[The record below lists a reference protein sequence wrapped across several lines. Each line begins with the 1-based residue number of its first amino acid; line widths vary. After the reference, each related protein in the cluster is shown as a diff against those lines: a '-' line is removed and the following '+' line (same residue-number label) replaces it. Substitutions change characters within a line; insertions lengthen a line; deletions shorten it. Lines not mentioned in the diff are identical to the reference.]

1 MVLLG
6 SEVAATSAPD
16 KTMTLIPEL
25 TVNNKRDLMPM
36 VYLTL

>member
-6 SEVAATSAPD
+6 AELVATSAPD

-25 TVNNKRDLMPM
+25 TAWEIIGIDFK
-36 VYLTL
+36 